1 MDHCVSIA
9 PKILQQMSLAL
20 YSWLLTNSIWCQQF
34 LQQCNWKTVFGENHW
49 QKKIMFW
56 CSKKGNMR
64 SNIHLL
70 CKKVSNCAGNYKI
83 IWANLATLFQAK
95 IKNDNR
101 CKVPKQQNYN
111 PPSLHLFTFEMGR
124 CTYCARVVFP
134 LLTTTYVLLV
144 PI

>member
-1 MDHCVSIA
+1 MNGSTFQ
-9 PKILQQMSLAL
+9 KIQLIFIFYGPVCINCSKNFTANVPSSL
-20 YSWLLTNSIWCQQF
+20 WLAIDQFDMVPAIPSTMQLKNCLWREPLT
-34 LQQCNWKTVFGENHW
+34 
-49 QKKIMFW
+49 KKIMFW

-83 IWANLATLFQAK
+83 IWANLVTLFQAK

-124 CTYCARVVFP
+124 CT
-134 LLTTTYVLLV
+134 
-144 PI
+144 